1 MTLQHAK
8 AIKIVLSLRCQ
19 KEKNM
24 KKKECPCC
32 DVKENKLRVM
42 FKLVIFGFTWFAT
55 VTLYCQYIMEP
66 IHLSHFLICAKR
78 NIQKENDGTNWRV
91 FTAQ

>member
-42 FKLVIFGFTWFAT
+42 FKLVIFGFT
-55 VTLYCQYIMEP
+55 
-66 IHLSHFLICAKR
+66 
-78 NIQKENDGTNWRV
+78 
-91 FTAQ
+91 

>member
-19 KEKNM
+19 KEIKYEKMNVHAVM
-24 KKKECPCC
+24 
-32 DVKENKLRVM
+32 LREINFGVM
-42 FKLVIFGFTWFAT
+42 FKLIIFGFTCFAT
-55 VTLYCQYIMEP
+55 CSHLIM
-66 IHLSHFLICAKR
+66 LIYHWTNSFFSMCKKK
-78 NIQKENDGTNWRV
+78 NIQKEKDGMNCRV